1 MKIKENFNIQEL
13 LKATQEIESQDFGS
27 LKYGK
32 KRLNLLQSFI
42 EDETNHNAKKQFNDI
57 KEKLFKHVWEKR

>member
-13 LKATQEIESQDFGS
+13 LKATQAIEDQEFGS
-27 LKYGK
+27 LTYGK
-32 KRLNLLQSFI
+32 KRLNLLQRFI

-57 KEKLFKHVWEKR
+57 KEKIFKHVWEKR

>member
-13 LKATQEIESQDFGS
+13 LKATQDIEDQDFGS

-32 KRLNLLQSFI
+32 KRLNLLHSFI
-42 EDETNHNAKKQFNDI
+42 KDETNHNAKKQFNDI

>member
-13 LKATQEIESQDFGS
+13 LKATRDIEDQEFGS

-32 KRLNLLQSFI
+32 KRLNLLQRFI